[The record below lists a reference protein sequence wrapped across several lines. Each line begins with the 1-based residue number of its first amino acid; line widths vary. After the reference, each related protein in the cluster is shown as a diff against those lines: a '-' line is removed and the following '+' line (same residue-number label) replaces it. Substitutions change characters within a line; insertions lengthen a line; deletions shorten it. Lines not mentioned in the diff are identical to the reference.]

1 MGNDI
6 FADYI
11 KNLKQNN
18 ESARP
23 AVPYAVGRE
32 NVSAGGGSETLDVL
46 KEISQKA
53 YRHADRPGA
62 ADKRS
67 GGSCGGG
74 RHGRAAGSRRL

>member
-46 KEISQKA
+46 KEISQKLTA
-53 YRHADRPGA
+53 MQTVREPQTKDQADLA
-62 ADKRS
+62 VA
-67 GGSCGGG
+67 GGMVV
-74 RHGRAAGSRRL
+74 LL

>member
-46 KEISQKA
+46 KAVSYTHLDVYKRQVMKS
-53 YRHADRPGA
+53 HALRLCYMR
-62 ADKRS
+62 KR
-67 GGSCGGG
+67 
-74 RHGRAAGSRRL
+74 L